1 MPSKGHKRSKFSRMS
16 QHVTD
21 EYEKKGYSKKKASK
35 IGHATAGKIARRK
48 GK

>member
-1 MPSKGHKRSKFSRMS
+1 MSKFSRMS
-16 QHVTD
+16 EHVTK
-21 EYEKKGYSKKKASK
+21 EYERKGYGKKRASK

>member
-1 MPSKGHKRSKFSRMS
+1 MPTTKKRRSKYSRMS

-21 EYEKKGYSKKKASK
+21 EYEKKGYSKKQASR

>member
-1 MPSKGHKRSKFSRMS
+1 MTVRRRKRSKYSRLS
-16 QHVTD
+16 QSVTD
-21 EYEKKGYSKKKASK
+21 EYEKKGYSKKRASK